1 MPKNVIWKHEEEMK
15 RKRKKILKLRFR
27 IFLLLFINEMVVVSI
42 RHKLTFINFDEEKI
56 YIMTRFN
63 TL

>member
-42 RHKLTFINFDEEKI
+42 RHKLTFNKF
-56 YIMTRFN
+56 
-63 TL
+63 